1 MIKDILL
8 GVGTLIGGALTVI
21 GLACR
26 FASHDNTMNQGMGEM
41 LGYALLVVG
50 VPVLALCVW
59 GLVR

>member
-8 GVGTLIGGALTVI
+8 GVGALVGGALTI
-21 GLACR
+21 TGLACR
-26 FASHDNTMNQGMGEM
+26 FASYDNTMNQGMGET

-50 VPVLALCVW
+50 VPTLALCIW